1 MAVRRECSYALCK
14 GRTQKSNR
22 SCGTTH
28 THHEGPGSQCLLQ
41 IEFHFRKMGYCVM
54 DIEFC
59 KMKSSGVDSGDG
71 CATTWM

>member
-28 THHEGPGSQCLLQ
+28 THHEGPGSLHSILMFSTFAWQA
-41 IEFHFRKMGYCVM
+41 G
-54 DIEFC
+54 
-59 KMKSSGVDSGDG
+59 
-71 CATTWM
+71 

>member
-1 MAVRRECSYALCK
+1 MDMS
-14 GRTQKSNR
+14 
-22 SCGTTH
+22 
-28 THHEGPGSQCLLQ
+28 
-41 IEFHFRKMGYCVM
+41 FKMGYCVM

>member
-1 MAVRRECSYALCK
+1 MRYIVKFIKMERINRVMVARGWEEEGMRRY
-14 GRTQKSNR
+14 
-22 SCGTTH
+22 
-28 THHEGPGSQCLLQ
+28 CLMDMS
-41 IEFHFRKMGYCVM
+41 FKMGYCVM